1 MVKIEIKCADGY
13 SAKEWA
19 KDDGTLAY
27 FLKGPTT
34 VANDKSE
41 IGRYDVRGQYAG
53 KFKSAFGARKRFGI
67 LEGGRAS
74 DLAVI
79 TITTP
84 DGNSV
89 FIGDVD
95 AGKMSTQER
104 ITLGMCINNAT
115 NLVSAQIG
123 DLESVPEGIVG
134 QIYDL
139 ADALYAE
146 YQTRYGEE

>member
-1 MVKIEIKCADGY
+1 MVKIDIKCKDGY
-13 SAKEWA
+13 SAKEWS

-27 FLKGPTT
+27 FLKGPNS

-53 KFKSAFGARKRFGI
+53 KFKSAFGARKRFGV
-67 LEGGRAS
+67 LEGKRAA
-74 DLAVI
+74 DNAVV

-89 FIGDVD
+89 FIGDID
-95 AGKMSTQER
+95 AGKMTTQDR

-115 NLVSAQIG
+115 NIICSQGINNFTG
-123 DLESVPEGIVG
+123 LESQVF
-134 QIYDL
+134 DL
-139 ADALYAE
+139 ADRLFAE

>member
-1 MVKIEIKCADGY
+1 MVKIDIKCKDGY
-13 SAKEWA
+13 SAKEWS

-27 FLKGPTT
+27 FLKGPNS

-53 KFKSAFGARKRFGI
+53 KFKSAFGARKRFGV
-67 LEGGRAS
+67 LEGKRAA
-74 DLAVI
+74 DDAVV

-89 FIGDVD
+89 FIGDID
-95 AGKMSTQER
+95 AGKMTTQDR

-115 NLVSAQIG
+115 ALIASSIDAENVPQNLVQK
-123 DLESVPEGIVG
+123 V
-134 QIYDL
+134 YDL
-139 ADALYAE
+139 ADSLLAE

>member
-1 MVKIEIKCADGY
+1 MVKIEVKCKDGY
-13 SAKEWA
+13 SAKEWS

-27 FLKGPTT
+27 FLKGPNS

-53 KFKSAFGARKRFGI
+53 KFKSAFGARKRFGV
-67 LEGGRAS
+67 LEGQRAA
-74 DLAVI
+74 DNAVV

-89 FIGDVD
+89 FIGDID
-95 AGKMSTQER
+95 AGKMTTQDR

-115 NLVSAQIG
+115 NILSSQGISNLNG
-123 DLESVPEGIVG
+123 IESQVF
-134 QIYDL
+134 DL
-139 ADALYAE
+139 ADRLFAE
-146 YQTRYGEE
+146 YQSRYGEE

>member
-1 MVKIEIKCADGY
+1 MVKIDIKCKDGY
-13 SAKEWA
+13 SAKEWS

-27 FLKGPTT
+27 FLKGPNS

-53 KFKSAFGARKRFGI
+53 KFKSAFGARKRFGV
-67 LEGGRAS
+67 LEGKRAA
-74 DLAVI
+74 DNAVV

-89 FIGDVD
+89 FIGDID
-95 AGKMSTQER
+95 AGKMTTQDR

-115 NLVSAQIG
+115 NILSSQGISNLNG
-123 DLESVPEGIVG
+123 IESQVF
-134 QIYDL
+134 DL
-139 ADALYAE
+139 ADRLFAE
-146 YQTRYGEE
+146 YQSRYGEE

>member
-1 MVKIEIKCADGY
+1 MVKIEVKCKDGY
-13 SAKEWA
+13 SAKEWS

-27 FLKGPTT
+27 FLKGPNS

-53 KFKSAFGARKRFGI
+53 KFKSAFGARKRFGV
-67 LEGGRAS
+67 LEGQRAA
-74 DLAVI
+74 DNAVV

-89 FIGDVD
+89 FIGDID
-95 AGKMSTQER
+95 AGKMTTQDR

-115 NLVSAQIG
+115 NILSSQGIG
-123 DLESVPEGIVG
+123 NLNGIESQVF
-134 QIYDL
+134 DL
-139 ADALYAE
+139 ADRLFAE
-146 YQTRYGEE
+146 YQSRYGEE

>member
-1 MVKIEIKCADGY
+1 MVKIDIKCKDGY
-13 SAKEWA
+13 SAKEWS

-27 FLKGPTT
+27 FLKGPNS

-53 KFKSAFGARKRFGI
+53 KFKSAFGARKRFGV
-67 LEGGRAS
+67 LEGKRAA
-74 DLAVI
+74 DDAVV

-89 FIGDVD
+89 FIGDID
-95 AGKMSTQER
+95 AGKMTTQDR

-115 NLVSAQIG
+115 NIICSQGISNFTG
-123 DLESVPEGIVG
+123 LESQVF
-134 QIYDL
+134 DL
-139 ADALYAE
+139 ADRLFAE